1 MRITEAEYQALMKGR
16 PIAEAKKPKYRNTK
30 VEIDGLKFDSKKE
43 AAHYH
48 VLKLRE
54 RAGEIHGLELHPKF
68 SLDINGIHIC
78 NYVADFSYYLSTY
91 GTNDMSDAVYVVED
105 VKSAMTRKLP
115 VYRLKMKMMKAIH
128 GIIIQ
133 EI

>member
-1 MRITEAEYQALMKGR
+1 MRITEEEYQALMKGR

-54 RAGEIHGLELHPKF
+54 RAGEIHGLELQPKF

-78 NYVADFSYYLSTY
+78 NYVADFAYYET
-91 GTNDMSDAVYVVED
+91 TTFDNVYRVED